1 MKNKVTLYIAEH
13 NTTGK
18 KYFGKTFRYFTE
30 EDLQKHYHGSGPNW
44 KKYLKKYGDNVT
56 MSIYGIFSLNENDS
70 NYVEPIALQ
79 FSKDNN
85 ITYSEEWANRIPE
98 NGLDGIGPN
107 VTDEFRQNMS
117 KIRKNRPT
125 CINIKTGTYTTVD
138 KEIFDK
144 CDYLKGVNYNK
155 INKSNNPN
163 AKILYVYNEKDEL
176 KYTFNGNR
184 TECEQYNLTFYI
196 ITVSAK
202 KQGEPIGY
210 TKQARTELRKNM
222 RQNYIG
228 WYALYDGETR
238 KTFNIDFNINDEQ
251 SIGVYCELKNKY
263 FGISNNGSNNPNA
276 LRINIYDN
284 NDVLRFKCHGNI
296 DYIIE
301 KYNLPPRIKDT
312 YRNGKPLYW
321 NLKNSNRLKNKEFWN
336 YKDWYAVKQV

>member
-1 MKNKVTLYIAEH
+1 
-13 NTTGK
+13 
-18 KYFGKTFRYFTE
+18 
-30 EDLQKHYHGSGPNW
+30 
-44 KKYLKKYGDNVT
+44 

-85 ITYSEEWANRIPE
+85 ITYSEEWANRMPE

-107 VTDEFRQNMS
+107 VTDEFRKKIS
-117 KIRKNRPT
+117 KIRTNRPT
-125 CINIKTGTYTTVD
+125 CINIKTGTYITVD

-196 ITVSAK
+196 ITISAK

-238 KTFNIDFNINDEQ
+238 KNI
-251 SIGVYCELKNKY
+251 
-263 FGISNNGSNNPNA
+263 
-276 LRINIYDN
+276 
-284 NDVLRFKCHGNI
+284 
-296 DYIIE
+296 
-301 KYNLPPRIKDT
+301 
-312 YRNGKPLYW
+312 
-321 NLKNSNRLKNKEFWN
+321 
-336 YKDWYAVKQV
+336 